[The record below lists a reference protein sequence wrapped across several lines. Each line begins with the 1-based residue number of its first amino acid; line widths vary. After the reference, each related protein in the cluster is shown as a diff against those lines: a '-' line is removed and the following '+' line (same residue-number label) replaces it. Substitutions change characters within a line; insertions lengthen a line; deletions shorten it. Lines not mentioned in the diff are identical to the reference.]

1 MLTFVE
7 KYHYTFIVENM
18 KRNII
23 ASVLTMLFLC
33 QLNAQEHQHFITD
46 SNYRNKVE
54 TAFQDKMK
62 LIGGQFFQLE
72 GLSASPVETEAMKFL
87 YAYMPIA
94 DATDHP
100 TAFYL
105 ANVRTSL
112 RARKEM
118 AWGESVPELLF
129 RHFVLPLRVNN
140 EALDMSR
147 QVFFKELKERVKGMT
162 MKEAILEVNHWCHE
176 HVTYQPSDARTLSPL
191 ACMKNAIG
199 RCGEESTFTVSA
211 LRSIGIPA
219 RQVYTPRWAHTDDN
233 HAWVEAWADGKW
245 YFLGACEPEPVLNL
259 GWFNAPASRALLMHT
274 RAFGDYNGPEEVMLR
289 TSNFTEINLIENYG
303 SLGRVDFKVVDHYGK
318 AVEGARVDFRIYNYA
333 EFYPAVTK
341 YTDAQGATF
350 LTAGKGDMLVWASK
364 DGWYGYAKASFGKDR
379 LITIQLRLNNQQPST
394 ISFKPSEIDI
404 VPPAERATVPEVSGD
419 GPGGEPGVSSR
430 QQDPPGIRG
439 LFAESL

>member
-72 GLSASPVETEAMKFL
+72 GLNASPVETEAMKFL

-100 TAFYL
+100 TAYYL

-118 AWGESVPELLF
+118 AWGERVPELLF

-147 QVFFKELKERVKGMT
+147 QVFFKELKERVNGMT
-162 MKEAILEVNHWCHE
+162 MNEANKE
-176 HVTYQPSDARTLSPL
+176 
-191 ACMKNAIG
+191 
-199 RCGEESTFTVSA
+199 
-211 LRSIGIPA
+211 
-219 RQVYTPRWAHTDDN
+219 
-233 HAWVEAWADGKW
+233 
-245 YFLGACEPEPVLNL
+245 
-259 GWFNAPASRALLMHT
+259 
-274 RAFGDYNGPEEVMLR
+274 
-289 TSNFTEINLIENYG
+289 EI
-303 SLGRVDFKVVDHYGK
+303 
-318 AVEGARVDFRIYNYA
+318 
-333 EFYPAVTK
+333 
-341 YTDAQGATF
+341 
-350 LTAGKGDMLVWASK
+350 
-364 DGWYGYAKASFGKDR
+364 
-379 LITIQLRLNNQQPST
+379 
-394 ISFKPSEIDI
+394 
-404 VPPAERATVPEVSGD
+404 
-419 GPGGEPGVSSR
+419 
-430 QQDPPGIRG
+430 
-439 LFAESL
+439 